1 MANRSHIKATSTA
14 RTMGEE
20 RKEACLLCL
29 PCDLALCVAFFPFTS
44 YHVKRP
50 LGGESLAL
58 SLQRRDSVPL
68 AHYSLTGN
76 MKWRP
81 SLLVGYFYII
91 RAGSLC

>member
-1 MANRSHIKATSTA
+1 
-14 RTMGEE
+14 MGEE
-20 RKEACLLCL
+20 RKEARLLCL
-29 PCDLALCVAFFPFTS
+29 PFDLALCVAFFSFYQLPRKETS
-44 YHVKRP
+44 
-50 LGGESLAL
+50 GGESLAL

>member
-1 MANRSHIKATSTA
+1 
-14 RTMGEE
+14 MGEE

-29 PCDLALCVAFFPFTS
+29 PRDLALCVALFSFYQLPRKNTS
-44 YHVKRP
+44 GRRV
-50 LGGESLAL
+50 ESLAL